1 MASSM
6 QEGDE
11 VVDFKDDEEDT
22 EAVEEEAAAMTER
35 RWARRST
42 ISLMPSSRAPM
53 AVKRRS

>member
-1 MASSM
+1 M

-11 VVDFKDDEEDT
+11 VVDFKDDEDEEDT